1 MSLLLRQ
8 HIVVGLRATMRP
20 QGACSFA
27 AWLICGALLAVSAHA
42 QQAQAPAASPP
53 EPAAPASTQ
62 TPSSGSRPGFL
73 SAFGDF
79 ISGSA
84 DAIGSGIKSTQD
96 SLGNLGSQATGAA
109 KDAASAAGGAAGA
122 VLAVPGVVTGRQLCP
137 LASNGA
143 PDCTQGAVALCRV
156 KGFQTGRHLEVMSAR
171 RCSVQAWWSGGK
183 KIKNAC
189 RNETYVTRAVC
200 Q

>member
-1 MSLLLRQ
+1 MPLLLRQ
-8 HIVVGLRATMRP
+8 HLVGGLRATMRAN
-20 QGACSFA
+20 GAGLFA
-27 AWLICGALLAVSAHA
+27 AWLICAAPIAVSAQA
-42 QQAQAPAASPP
+42 QQAQL
-53 EPAAPASTQ
+53 PAAPPPAPAPAEA
-62 TPSSGSRPGFL
+62 PSSGSRPGFL
-73 SAFGDF
+73 STLGNW
-79 ISGSA
+79 IGSSA

-96 SLGNLGSQATGAA
+96 TLGNIGSQATGAA
-109 KDAASAAGGAAGA
+109 KDSASAAGGAANS
-122 VLAVPGVVTGRQLCP
+122 VLAVPGIVTGRQLCP

-143 PDCTQGAVALCRV
+143 PDCAQGAVALCRV
-156 KGFQTGRHLEVMSAR
+156 KGFQTGRHVDIMSGQ